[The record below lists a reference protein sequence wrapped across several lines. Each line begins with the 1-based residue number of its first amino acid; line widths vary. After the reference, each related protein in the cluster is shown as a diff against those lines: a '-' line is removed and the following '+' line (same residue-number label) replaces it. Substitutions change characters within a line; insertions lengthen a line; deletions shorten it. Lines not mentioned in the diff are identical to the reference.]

1 MSLLA
6 SDSASIRVRQCL
18 RASRSSSLPGSFFI
32 ALSCSVTLPLVTPP
46 LSALLPSS
54 VATPLE
60 AAHKEI
66 LVRFGYIGPQ
76 RREQVK
82 EQGARSQPP
91 PAMLAASAS
100 SGFASNRRQ
109 ATQGVE
115 HDLKKRYL

>member
-1 MSLLA
+1 MQFS
-6 SDSASIRVRQCL
+6 SATNVQ
-18 RASRSSSLPGSFFI
+18 F
-32 ALSCSVTLPLVTPP
+32 T
-46 LSALLPSS
+46 
-54 VATPLE
+54 
-60 AAHKEI
+60 AAANN
-66 LVRFGYIGPQ
+66 IGPQ